1 MKKILGKSI
10 NSKQE
15 LEFIMTCLAIICG
28 SCLLIGF
35 LRNLTL
41 SYQLGKDDT
50 DNFIWQI
57 LPENITLTAMTICS
71 VLIFLLLRNVKKGQ
85 IFTKWNSDL
94 IMLIGIVT
102 ECNGLVQMIMRT
114 FISGGSGNSTYM
126 IYVLLGVFILFIAC
140 LFKLG
145 IRMQEEQ
152 DLTV

>member
-1 MKKILGKSI
+1 MGKIKEPKTGTGIYNDLFGDSVW
-10 NSKQE
+10 
-15 LEFIMTCLAIICG
+15 
-28 SCLLIGF
+28 LLSVDWF

-41 SYQLGKDDT
+41 GYQLGKDNT

-71 VLIFLLLRNVKKGQ
+71 ILMFLILRNVKKGHV
-85 IFTKWNSDL
+85 FTKWNSDL

-102 ECNGLVQMIMRT
+102 ECNGLVQMIVRI
-114 FISGGSGNSTYM
+114 FIPGGSGNSTYM